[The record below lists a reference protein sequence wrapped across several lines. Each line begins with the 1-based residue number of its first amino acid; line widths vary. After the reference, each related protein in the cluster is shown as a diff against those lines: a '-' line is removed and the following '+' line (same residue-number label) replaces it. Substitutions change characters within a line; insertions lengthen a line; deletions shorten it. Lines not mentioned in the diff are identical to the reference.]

1 MKRFFI
7 LTFMITIIGC
17 SSTGGIKIVSPSA
30 SEKQAKEE
38 IRQAPVTKLGT
49 SSQSPASDETKGRS
63 DAATGGKKTEGIKI
77 VSPSASEKEAK
88 EEIRQAPVTKLETAS
103 QPEASHDAT
112 AGRDAATDVPAAG
125 TAKTTGSAGAASP
138 SIKSDHTLDALIN
151 LLEKKGV
158 IRRDEL
164 MEEIDKLEK
173 E

>member
-7 LTFMITIIGC
+7 LTCMITIIGC

-49 SSQSPASDETKGRS
+49 SSQSPASDETKGQS
-63 DAATGGKKTEGIKI
+63 DEATGGKKTEGIKI

-88 EEIRQAPVTKLETAS
+88 EEIRQAPVTNLETSS
-103 QPEASHDAT
+103 QPPASHEPAKEVPS
-112 AGRDAATDVPAAG
+112 AEAATSA
-125 TAKTTGSAGAASP
+125 GSAGAASP
-138 SIKSDHTLDALIN
+138 SVKSGHTLDALIN

-158 IRRDEL
+158 IHRDEL
-164 MEEIDKLEK
+164 MEEIEKLEK